1 MTEHKATYSTF
12 ETEHRVRPDDI
23 DLFQHV
29 HSSRYIDYVLA
40 ARYEQM
46 EQHYGMSMEKFL
58 ERGFGWVVSSV
69 QMNYRRPLNLG
80 DYFLVR
86 TGIDTINERVC
97 RVVFTINNKATGKVC
112 CDGWFDYAMIDLK
125 TGRGARIPEDVIEHY
140 SV

>member
-1 MTEHKATYSTF
+1 MENPTYSTF

-46 EQHYGMSMEKFL
+46 EKFYGMAMEKFL

-69 QMNYRRPLNLG
+69 QINYKRPLNLG

-86 TGIDTINERVC
+86 TGIDSINERIC
-97 RVVFTINNKATGKVC
+97 RVAFTITNKATGKLC
-112 CDGWFDYAMIDLK
+112 CDGWFDYVMIDIK
-125 TGRGARIPEDVIEHY
+125 TGRGAKIPEDVIAHY

>member
-1 MTEHKATYSTF
+1 MKNPAYSTF

-46 EQHYGMSMEKFL
+46 ERFYGMAMEKFL

-69 QMNYRRPLNLG
+69 QINYKRPLNLG

-86 TGIDTINERVC
+86 TGIDHINERIC
-97 RVVFTINNKATGKVC
+97 RVAFAITNKATGKLC
-112 CDGWFDYAMIDLK
+112 CDGWFDYVMIDIK
-125 TGRGARIPEDVIEHY
+125 TGRGAKIPADVIAHY